1 GHMRTSSAWNSPQNV
16 QGPNSWPFPGI
27 EATLARSAART
38 DEGRPKFVQ
47 TWDRFASSSM
57 VRPRLVLRPDPLLL
71 LCAALLGANGC
82 ARSTAPQDDDAPA
95 HRTKV
100 LTTQQPVK
108 VAKNAPSNPPKP
120 TPTPPKTGP
129 ADSTPTVPPL
139 SAGARTEDE
148 NNTIDVFRAAA
159 PATVF
164 VSQSQ
169 VVIDRWQRRAEV

>member
-1 GHMRTSSAWNSPQNV
+1 
-16 QGPNSWPFPGI
+16 
-27 EATLARSAART
+27 
-38 DEGRPKFVQ
+38 
-47 TWDRFASSSM
+47 
-57 VRPRLVLRPDPLLL
+57 
-71 LCAALLGANGC
+71 
-82 ARSTAPQDDDAPA
+82 
-95 HRTKV
+95 
-100 LTTQQPVK
+100 QPVK

-169 VVIDRWQRRAEV
+169 VVIDRWQRRAEVPAGAGTGFVWDNAGHVVTNCHVALPDCNPRRASKLTVTLYNQKTHPAELVGIDRTKDIAVLRIQADPGSLTPLARPPAGYGIVRSQERRVGNAGIGRG